1 MSAGRTSAWLPSCIV
16 FASGYATWKPG
27 SPGCKKN
34 APREPVPGRMIPV
47 TLGQLLPTLPEGGR
61 PSLTATMVR
70 RMTMTIELARFTV
83 DDDAV
88 PALLAGRPAM
98 VRALAGRFPG
108 CPAAYLT
115 RGDDGSRLDIVP

>member
-1 MSAGRTSAWLPSCIV
+1 
-16 FASGYATWKPG
+16 
-27 SPGCKKN
+27 
-34 APREPVPGRMIPV
+34 MIPV

-61 PSLTATMVR
+61 SSLTATMVR

-88 PALLAGRPAM
+88 PALMAGRPAI
-98 VRALAGRFPG
+98 VRALAVRFLG

-115 RGDDGSRLDIVP
+115 REYDGSWLDIVPWS

>member
-34 APREPVPGRMIPV
+34 APREPVPGWMIPV

-61 PSLTATMVR
+61 PSLTATMAR
-70 RMTMTIELARFTV
+70 RMAMTIELARFTV
-83 DDDAV
+83 DDGV
-88 PALLAGRPAM
+88 PALMAGRPAM

-115 RGDDGSRLDIVP
+115 REDDGSRLDIVP

>member
-1 MSAGRTSAWLPSCIV
+1 
-16 FASGYATWKPG
+16 
-27 SPGCKKN
+27 
-34 APREPVPGRMIPV
+34 MIPV
-47 TLGQLLPTLPEGGR
+47 TLGQFLRALPEGGR
-61 PSLTATMVR
+61 SSLTAIMVR

-88 PALLAGRPAM
+88 PALMAGRPAM

-115 RGDDGSRLDIVP
+115 REYDGSWLDIAPWS